1 MFNHVEPDWLHQ
13 PEEQLPEIHESDDYE
28 VKTILAHREDRDG
41 IRYLVMWS
49 NYQIEESTWV
59 HADKCV
65 NAADKIQEY
74 HDRVLRMTSY
84 QAQGETSTV
93 DYMQLAAIILPRTD
107 DYMYQ
112 MLKSDDYAQCCGATA
127 PQHVLSSVGG
137 SWSQSTPCPNRSLNK
152 VIEGTQDSDVDCQH
166 NYGASPH
173 KVCMCTTGTDQQ
185 DTATVRTLYS
195 SMDASTLYDH
205 SW

>member
-1 MFNHVEPDWLHQ
+1 MLRIPPGGDTTQAWSPNLHKWHLPYVEPDWLHQ
-13 PEEQLPEIHESDDYE
+13 PEEQLPEVLTSDDYE
-28 VKTILAHREDRDG
+28 VKTILAHREDRDS
-41 IRYLVMWS
+41 ICYLVMWS

-84 QAQGETSTV
+84 QAQERTSTV

-107 DYMYQ
+107 DYLYQ
-112 MLKSDDYAQCCGATA
+112 ILKSDDYAQCCGATA

-137 SWSQSTPCPNRSLNK
+137 SWSQSTPCPHQSTSESKVMDDRTTEDRS
-152 VIEGTQDSDVDCQH
+152 G
-166 NYGASPH
+166 
-173 KVCMCTTGTDQQ
+173 
-185 DTATVRTLYS
+185 
-195 SMDASTLYDH
+195 
-205 SW
+205 